1 VILRDTRRAAWPR
14 LRWIRQAKCKVP
26 QSARNSQL
34 EEHVW
39 ISAECDSDHA
49 NAVLDGAPNSVDS
62 AVSNVRAGSHAF
74 EALTQKGRSDRGVDD
89 CLRPVLE
96 GIGNKNAI
104 HRQACAKP
112 SLVHLKTGLPE
123 RVSHRIPV
131 DRYLAWVAEAKG

>member
-1 VILRDTRRAAWPR
+1 MTEVILRDTRRAAWPR
-14 LRWIRQAKCKVP
+14 LRWTRQAKRKV
-26 QSARNSQL
+26 SATRSQL
-34 EEHVW
+34 P
-39 ISAECDSDHA
+39 ARRTRLDFCHA
-49 NAVLDGAPNSVDS
+49 NVDS

-74 EALTQKGRSDRGVDD
+74 EALTQKGRSDCAVDD

>member
-1 VILRDTRRAAWPR
+1 MILRDTRRAAWPR
-14 LRWIRQAKCKVP
+14 LRWIRQAKRKVSGTRS
-26 QSARNSQL
+26 QLQL

-49 NAVLDGAPNSVDS
+49 NVGS

-74 EALTQKGRSDRGVDD
+74 EALTQKGRSDRAVDD